1 MLEGK
6 HILLGISGSIAA
18 YKCAA
23 LTRLF
28 VKAGAEVKI
37 IMTSAATEFIT
48 PLTLSTLSKN
58 PVHSSF
64 VKNEQGEWTN
74 HVDLALWADVFIIAP
89 ASANTLAKMANGI
102 CDNLLLATY
111 LSAKCPVW
119 FAPAMDLD
127 MYLHPATKS
136 NIQKL
141 KDFGN
146 VMIDAE
152 VGELASG
159 LYGNG
164 RMAEP
169 EKIFDK
175 ISNYFNHDLKFK
187 NKTVLISA
195 GPTYESIDPVRFIG
209 NHSSGKMGFALAEE
223 FANQGANV
231 ILVSGPSKEKISH
244 SKIQRIN
251 VQSAEQMFQEIIS
264 RFKESDIAIM
274 SAAVADY
281 TPVLK
286 SDIKI
291 KKQEETFTIELT
303 KTKDILKHLGTIK
316 DKQILVGFAL
326 ETNNEEENALKK
338 LHSKNLDF
346 IVLNSLQH
354 EGAGFGH
361 STNRISILKKSGK
374 KLDFP
379 LKTKE
384 EVAKDIVEQVKEI
397 LND

>member
-74 HVDLALWADVFIIAP
+74 HVDLALWADVFVIAP

-195 GPTYESIDPVRFIG
+195 GPTYEAIDPVRFIG

>member
-37 IMTSAATEFIT
+37 IMTSAASDFIT

-111 LSAKCPVW
+111 LSAKCQVW

-146 VMIDAE
+146 VIIDAE

-175 ISNYFNHDLKFK
+175 ISNYFYQDLKFK

-195 GPTYESIDPVRFIG
+195 GPTYEAIDPVRFIG

-231 ILVSGPSKEKISH
+231 ILVSGPSKEKVNH

-251 VQSAEQMFQEIIS
+251 VQSAEQMFQEITS
-264 RFKESDIAIM
+264 RFKEADIAIM

-291 KKQEETFTIELT
+291 KKQEETFSIELT

-379 LKTKE
+379 LKTKD

>member
-111 LSAKCPVW
+111 LSAKCQVW

-175 ISNYFNHDLKFK
+175 ISNFFNQDLKFK

-195 GPTYESIDPVRFIG
+195 GPTYEAIDPVRFIG

-231 ILVSGPSKEKISH
+231 ILVSGPSKEKLNH

-251 VQSAEQMFQEIIS
+251 VQSAEQMFQEITS
-264 RFKESDIAIM
+264 RFKESDITIM

-316 DKQILVGFAL
+316 EKQILVGFAL

-361 STNRISILKKSGK
+361 LTNRISILKKSGK

>member
-37 IMTSAATEFIT
+37 VLSPAAAEFIT
-48 PLTLSTLSKN
+48 PLTLATLSKN
-58 PVHSSF
+58 PVHTQF

-74 HVDLALWADVFIIAP
+74 HVDLAIWADIMLIAP
-89 ASANTLAKMANGI
+89 ATANTISKMANGI

-127 MYLHPATKS
+127 MFQHPSTKK
-136 NIQKL
+136 NIASL
-141 KDFGN
+141 LSFGN
-146 VMIDAE
+146 QMIDAE
-152 VGELASG
+152 SGELASG
-159 LYGNG
+159 LVGTG

-169 EKIFDK
+169 EKIFET
-175 ISNYFNHDLKFK
+175 ICAELLPN
-187 NKTVLISA
+187 NKLRNKKVLITA

-209 NHSSGKMGFALAEE
+209 NHSSGKMGFALALA
-223 FANQGANV
+223 FAKQGAKV
-231 ILVSGPSKEKISH
+231 ILVSGPSNEEINH
-244 SKIQRIN
+244 PAVHRIN
-251 VQSAEQMFQEIIS
+251 VVSAADMYEAVV
-264 RFKESDIAIM
+264 KEFNSSDIAIM

-281 TPVLK
+281 TPLHV
-286 SDIKI
+286 SDTKI
-291 KKQEETFTIELT
+291 KKQEDQFSIELT
-303 KTKDILKHLGTIK
+303 KTKDILKFLGDTK
-316 DKQILVGFAL
+316 VNQLLVGFAL

-338 LHSKNLDF
+338 LKNKNLDF
-346 IVLNSLQH
+346 IVLNSLQQA
-354 EGAGFGH
+354 GAGFGH
-361 STNRISILKKSGK
+361 ATNQITILKKNGAK
-374 KLDFP
+374 IDYP
-379 LKTKE
+379 LKSKE
-384 EVAKDIVEQVKEI
+384 EVAKDIVEQVKVL

>member
-37 IMTSAATEFIT
+37 IMTSAASDFIT

-64 VKNEQGEWTN
+64 VKNDQGEWTN

-89 ASANTLAKMANGI
+89 ASANTISKMANGI

-175 ISNYFNHDLKFK
+175 ISNFFNQELKFK
-187 NKTVLISA
+187 NKNVLISA
-195 GPTYESIDPVRFIG
+195 GPTYEAIDPVRFIG

-231 ILVSGPSKEKISH
+231 ILVSGPSKEKINH
-244 SKIQRIN
+244 SKISRIN
-251 VQSAEQMFQEIIS
+251 VQSAEQMFQEITA

-303 KTKDILKHLGTIK
+303 KTKDILKYLGTIK
-316 DKQILVGFAL
+316 ENQILVGFAL

-361 STNRISILKKSGK
+361 STNRISILKKSGE

>member
-37 IMTSAATEFIT
+37 IMTSAAVEFIT

-64 VKNEQGEWTN
+64 VKNELGEWTN
-74 HVDLALWADVFIIAP
+74 HVELALWADVFVIAP

-127 MYLHPATKS
+127 MFQHPATKL

-141 KDFGN
+141 QEFGN
-146 VMIDAE
+146 LIIDAE
-152 VGELASG
+152 IGELASG

-169 EKIFDK
+169 ENIFET
-175 ISNYFNHDLKFK
+175 ISNFFNSELKFK
-187 NKTVLISA
+187 NKNVLISA
-195 GPTYESIDPVRFIG
+195 GPTYEAIDPVRFIG

-223 FANQGANV
+223 FAKQGANV
-231 ILVSGPSKEKISH
+231 ILVSGPSKEKTIQSNIS
-244 SKIQRIN
+244 RIN
-251 VQSAEQMFQEIIS
+251 VQSAEQMFQEVTS
-264 RFKESDIAIM
+264 RFKETDIAIM

-281 TPVLK
+281 TPLIK

-316 DKQILVGFAL
+316 ENQVLVGFAL
-326 ETNNEEENALKK
+326 ETNNEEENALQK

-361 STNRISILKKSGK
+361 STNRISIINKSGK
-374 KLDFP
+374 KIDFP
-379 LKTKE
+379 LKSKE

>member
-18 YKCAA
+18 YKCAT

-37 IMTSAATEFIT
+37 IMTSAANDFIT

-64 VKNEQGEWTN
+64 VKNNQGEWTN

-89 ASANTLAKMANGI
+89 ASANTISKMANGI

-146 VMIDAE
+146 IMIDAE

-159 LYGNG
+159 LYGSG

-169 EKIFDK
+169 ENIFDK
-175 ISNYFNHDLKFK
+175 ISNFFNEELKFK

-195 GPTYESIDPVRFIG
+195 GPTYEAIDPVRFIG

-223 FANQGANV
+223 FANQGADV
-231 ILVSGPSKEKISH
+231 ILVSGPSKEKINH
-244 SKIQRIN
+244 NKILRIN
-251 VQSAEQMFQEIIS
+251 VQSAEQMFQEITT

-316 DKQILVGFAL
+316 ENQILVGFAL

-361 STNRISILKKSGK
+361 STNRISIIKKSGK
-374 KLDFP
+374 KIDFP
-379 LKTKE
+379 LKSKE